1 MLTEHGLTKVAE
13 GVFELRLPIPFED
26 GLVNVFLF
34 ADGDEAD
41 LLDCGM
47 NSDESVATIKSAI
60 AGIGA
65 KRLRKLVI
73 THIHPDHYGA
83 AGSLAGEG
91 MADLYIHRLEV
102 PLVHPRYVELEQ
114 LVKEVRTYLL
124 VNGVPADDAEVLSN
138 SQRALSQVVKTAEP
152 SVQLDGAELL
162 QMGRRRLRVEWT
174 PGHSPGHICLYDRK
188 DRLLF
193 AGDHMLPELSPN
205 IGLHP
210 QSTPDPLH
218 EYLDGLRRLAA
229 YEPELILPSHGRPF
243 TDAPARVKVLEA
255 HHKKRLEQI
264 VAIVGRGKETG
275 WEVALELWGPRAN
288 LYEKRLALQEALAHL
303 QALAVDSRVSKS
315 SRPPLCAGRPL
326 DSEGQQLRRVAADTH
341 HPGSGVSAYNR
352 SQGLDHQ
359 RLGDR
364 IQLSADPLRV
374 RFRVGVADDHAN
386 TVASIDVAR
395 ELDDSVQRS
404 VERAH
409 AFERGDQPVADAQ
422 DRLHLQHRPDECA
435 CIPDPSPATQEFERG
450 DREVS
455 LNARSHLEN
464 LGFNC
469 SSVLSARRERGSRQ
483 GDEP

>member
-1 MLTEHGLTKVAE
+1 VLTERGLTEVAG

-47 NSDESVATIKSAI
+47 NSDESVATIKAAI
-60 AGIGA
+60 GQIGA
-65 KRLRKLVI
+65 RRLRKLVV

-152 SVQLDGAELL
+152 AVQLDGAELL

-188 DRLLF
+188 EKLLF

-218 EYLDGLRRLAA
+218 EYLDGLRRLAG
-229 YEPELILPSHGRPF
+229 YEPDLIFPSHGRPF

-255 HHKKRLEQI
+255 HHKRRLEQ
-264 VAIVGRGKETG
+264 VVGIVGRGKETG
-275 WEVALELWGPRAN
+275 WEVAVELWGPREN

-315 SRPPLCAGRPL
+315 VTP
-326 DSEGQQLRRVAADTH
+326 
-341 HPGSGVSAYNR
+341 
-352 SQGLDHQ
+352 
-359 RLGDR
+359 
-364 IQLSADPLRV
+364 
-374 RFRVGVADDHAN
+374 
-386 TVASIDVAR
+386 
-395 ELDDSVQRS
+395 DSVRWT
-404 VERAH
+404 
-409 AFERGDQPVADAQ
+409 
-422 DRLHLQHRPDECA
+422 
-435 CIPDPSPATQEFERG
+435 PA
-450 DREVS
+450 
-455 LNARSHLEN
+455 
-464 LGFNC
+464 
-469 SSVLSARRERGSRQ
+469 
-483 GDEP
+483 